1 MATMIQVVLQSDMDN
16 LGKSGDVV
24 RVRPGYAR
32 NFLIPRGLAMPAT
45 KGNIARIDEIKRQ
58 AAARAAE
65 ELTAAQAVAKK
76 LEAVS
81 VKIARAVGEENKMY
95 GSVTSRDIE
104 EAFGAAGVEVDR
116 KKIHLP
122 EPLKE
127 LGLAEVE
134 VKLHPKV
141 SAKLRVEVVKATT
154 T

>member
-1 MATMIQVVLQSDMDN
+1 MATMIQVVLQRDMDN

-45 KGNIARIDEIKRQ
+45 PGNVARIEEIKRKS
-58 AAARAAE
+58 AEVAEKALAEAE
-65 ELTAAQAVAKK
+65 EIAKK

-104 EAFGAAGVEVDR
+104 DAFRAVGVSVDR
-116 KKIHLP
+116 KQIHLP

-127 LGLAEVE
+127 LGLAEVP

-141 SAKLRVEVVKATT
+141 TAKLRVEIVKGVAQ
-154 T
+154 